1 MGLHSGMGNS
11 RSVETN
17 QSGVHEDLLVTVDK
31 YRTSEFRKP
40 IQEHTQKAF
49 AEVQE
54 WLSDWPGPLIF
65 DSCCGVGQSTSKIAK
80 ANPDARVV
88 GLDKSAL
95 RVSKHSL
102 YSFSED
108 NHIVVRADVIDFWR
122 LAVTAKWQ
130 LAQHYMLY
138 PNPYPKKTQLQ
149 KRWHGHPAFLSLLA
163 LGGTLV
169 QRSNWQLYLQESAQV
184 LEHFGKHVVIN
195 KVVDSEPFTPFER
208 KYTASGQ
215 TCWELIAQL

>member
-1 MGLHSGMGNS
+1 MPVHQGMGNS
-11 RSVETN
+11 RTVETN
-17 QSGVHEDLLVTVDK
+17 QSGVHEDLIATVEK

-49 AEVQE
+49 NEVQE
-54 WLSDWPGPLIF
+54 WLSGWQGPLIL
-65 DSCCGVGQSTSKIAK
+65 DSCCGVGESTSKIAK
-80 ANPDARVV
+80 AHPDAKII

-95 RVSKHSL
+95 RVSKHSH

-122 LAVTAKWQ
+122 LAVDAKWQ
-130 LAQHYMLY
+130 LDKHYMLY

-163 LGGTLV
+163 LGGTLI
-169 QRSNWQLYLQESAQV
+169 QRSNWQLYLHESAHV
-184 LEHFGKHVVIN
+184 LAHFAKHAEIKN
-195 KVVDSEPFTPFER
+195 VVDSEPFTPFER
-208 KYTASGQ
+208 KYSASGQ
-215 TCWELIAQL
+215 ICWELVAKL